1 MAEKTLKQRL
11 LHSTLFWNL
20 VAMTV
25 VVIAMAVGVWYWMA
39 WFTRHGESVEVPNVK
54 GMMLSDAE
62 YALAHVELQALV
74 TDSGYNRRLPAGTVL
89 EQLPASGSHVKAGRE
104 ICLTVNSGTTPTLAL
119 PDIADNSSQQ
129 EAEER
134 LRSMGFKLGPIEYA
148 PGEKGWVMAVKSRG
162 RMLRAGDRVP
172 IDDPVVLVVGNNS
185 TDDALDDET
194 DDWDADD
201 SQPVETTE

>member
-1 MAEKTLKQRL
+1 MSLRKRL
-11 LHSTLFWNL
+11 FHSVIFWNL
-20 VAMTV
+20 VAMLV
-25 VVIAMAVGVWYWMA
+25 LVLAAAIGAWYWMDR
-39 WFTRHGESVEVPNVK
+39 FTHHGERLEVPNVK

-62 YALAHVELQALV
+62 YALAHASLTAVVA
-74 TDSGYNRRLPAGTVL
+74 DSGYNRRLPAGTVL
-89 EQLPASGSHVKAGRE
+89 EQIPASGRFVKAGRE
-104 ICLTVNSGTTPTLAL
+104 IYLTVNSGQTPTIAL

-162 RMLRAGDRVP
+162 RTLRAGDRVP

-185 TDDALDDET
+185 SEDEDEDEMPNETELTTDE
-194 DDWDADD
+194 
-201 SQPVETTE
+201 